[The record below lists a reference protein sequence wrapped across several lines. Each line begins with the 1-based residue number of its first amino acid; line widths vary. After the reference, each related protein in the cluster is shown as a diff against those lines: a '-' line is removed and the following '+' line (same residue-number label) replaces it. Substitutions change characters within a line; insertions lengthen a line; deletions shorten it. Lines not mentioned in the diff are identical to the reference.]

1 MNKEA
6 DEKIKEDLERL
17 RSMSPEDAS
26 DIVKT
31 YHKTFL
37 DKLSEN
43 IDSLRQIQTLCPSMI
58 SVTETAMI
66 VAERDFL
73 DDRVTQSKDEGLK
86 LCAITGSS
94 ENVKKLIEKIWDMIP
109 DVFESVCKEKGYI
122 MSISEKTP
130 MTVEQAANFTGFSK
144 AYIYKLIGAGK
155 IPSYKPDMSRQG
167 KVILCK
173 EELTAF
179 CFQNRRASNEELR
192 EKAVKN

>member
-17 RSMSPEDAS
+17 RSMSPE
-26 DIVKT
+26 
-31 YHKTFL
+31 
-37 DKLSEN
+37 
-43 IDSLRQIQTLCPSMI
+43 
-58 SVTETAMI
+58 
-66 VAERDFL
+66 
-73 DDRVTQSKDEGLK
+73 
-86 LCAITGSS
+86 
-94 ENVKKLIEKIWDMIP
+94 NVKKLIKQIWDIIP

-155 IPSYKPDMSRQG
+155 IPSYKPDSSRQG

-173 EELTAF
+173 EEL
-179 CFQNRRASNEELR
+179 QNFLFANKWASNEELR

>member
-17 RSMSPEDAS
+17 RSMSPE
-26 DIVKT
+26 
-31 YHKTFL
+31 
-37 DKLSEN
+37 
-43 IDSLRQIQTLCPSMI
+43 
-58 SVTETAMI
+58 
-66 VAERDFL
+66 
-73 DDRVTQSKDEGLK
+73 
-86 LCAITGSS
+86 
-94 ENVKKLIEKIWDMIP
+94 NVKKLIKQIWDIIP

-130 MTVEQAANFTGFSK
+130 MTVEQAATFTGFTKS
-144 AYIYKLIGAGK
+144 YLYHLIHSGK